1 MSKQITCEHIRE
13 SLEEQLFG
21 RSVPDSDRVKQHLES
36 CESCRSYVTALE
48 KLNEVSGVEHTL
60 PGYEQVRFS
69 ARVRTRIEEKK
80 AARSKRTIFAR
91 PAFQIAA
98 MLIIIVSVVFYMS
111 NTEPEPV
118 FVLDEIEHELIDS
131 YTFYY
136 DEMELVD
143 ADLIADLY
151 NDYLFGDGELNYDV
165 LFPVYFDT
173 DFYYDINQLTPEEID
188 YIIQRL
194 EEV

>member
-13 SLEEQLFG
+13 SLEEQLLG
-21 RSVPDSDRVKQHLES
+21 RSVPDNDKVKQHIES
-36 CESCRSYVTALE
+36 CESCRGYLSELKQLHE
-48 KLNEVSGVEHTL
+48 ISGVDHTL

-80 AARSKRTIFAR
+80 ATRSKNGIFAR

-98 MLIIIVSVVFYMS
+98 MLLIVASVVFYMS
-111 NTEPEPV
+111 NTQPEPV
-118 FVLDEIEHELIDS
+118 FVLDEIELELIDS
-131 YTFYY
+131 YAFYY
-136 DEMELVD
+136 DEMNLVD
-143 ADLIADLY
+143 DDLIAELY
-151 NDYLFGDGELNYDV
+151 DNYLFGEDELNYDV
-165 LFPVYFDT
+165 LFPAYFDT
-173 DFYYDINQLTPEEID
+173 ELYYDIDNMTSDEID